1 MFEAI
6 SWFFDNFLI
15 DPLTNL
21 FVLLSHVTGSAG
33 IGVIL
38 LTIIIRIVT
47 LPPTLR
53 QMHTTRMMAVLQP
66 RMAEIQRRYKDPR
79 RRSQEQ
85 MKLYK
90 DAGVNPLGCF
100 SGMLI
105 QFPILI
111 ALYRTFSLAVGEA
124 PESFIDLHDRLY
136 SWDYLRGSLPLES
149 DFLWLHLGRPDPIIL
164 PVLVAATTYI
174 LQKVT
179 MLPATD
185 DRARAQASMM
195 NMMMPLLFGWIT
207 ISLPS
212 GLGLYYVLSNVIGV
226 VLQYAYVGG
235 GPINWRGLVGLSQDP
250 VLPRALEVRQM
261 HIERVSSI
269 SRSDDDEE
277 DDGEPGVGAKRGPRK
292 GPSTQESRLADA
304 AETGAAAARRR
315 RSQSG
320 RRRSRR

>member
-1 MFEAI
+1 MLDAI
-6 SWFFDNFLI
+6 GFLFNTFLVN
-15 DPLTNL
+15 PLTNL
-21 FVLLSHVTGSAG
+21 FVLLSLLTGNAG

-38 LTIIIRIVT
+38 LTIFIRIIT

-53 QMHTTRMMAVLQP
+53 QMHTTRMMAALQP
-66 RMAEIQRRYKDPR
+66 RMADIQKRYKDPR

-100 SGMLI
+100 SGMLL

-124 PESFIDLHDRLY
+124 PESLISLHDRLY
-136 SWDYLRGSLPLES
+136 PWDYLREGLPLNSE
-149 DFLWLHLGRPDPIIL
+149 FLWLHLGRPDPIIL
-164 PVLVAATTYI
+164 PVLVAATTYV

-179 MLPATD
+179 MLPAND
-185 DRARAQASMM
+185 ERARAQASMM

-250 VLPRALEVRQM
+250 VLPKALEVREA
-261 HIERVSSI
+261 HIARVQNM
-269 SRSDDDEE
+269 SRNGDDEE
-277 DDGEPGVGAKRGPRK
+277 DDDEDSSNGSAPVK
-292 GPSTQESRLADA
+292 A
-304 AETGAAAARRR
+304 APTASATSRRR
-315 RSQSG
+315 RSSSG
-320 RRRSRR
+320 RRRGRR